1 MRTVRL
7 VWRQYRYEQ
16 KVFRR
21 TPAAVFFVVA
31 FPVVLLV
38 IFASL
43 NRHQHL
49 SQLGGTGFTQYYTP
63 SMAAFAL
70 MSACYANLAGRFV
83 YRRETGVLKRFRT
96 SPLPLSALLSG
107 LLLNAVTI
115 GAVVAIVN
123 LTAGALLYGMAI
135 PHRWLDFTV
144 LLAVASISFCA
155 MAAGI
160 SCLIP
165 NLDSSD
171 PIIWGT
177 FMPLVFI
184 SGAFFPI
191 PHTATL
197 SRIAAV
203 FPIQHLVQAAY
214 STFNPHSGQG
224 VAFGDLLIIAAWGVA
239 GTALALSRFRWE
251 PRRS

>member
-1 MRTVRL
+1 MRTVGL

-16 KVFRR
+16 KIFRR

-49 SQLGGTGFTQYYTP
+49 SQLGGADFTQYYTP

-115 GAVVAIVN
+115 GIIVAIVN
-123 LTAGALLYGMAI
+123 LVAGAVFYGMAI
-135 PHRWLDFTV
+135 PHRWLDFT
-144 LLAVASISFCA
+144 LLLFVASLSFCA
-155 MAAGI
+155 MAAGV

-191 PHTATL
+191 PHTSTL
-197 SRIAAV
+197 YRIAAV

-214 STFNPHSGQG
+214 SAFDPRSGQG
-224 VAFGDLLIIAAWGVA
+224 VAAGDLLIIAAWGTA
-239 GTALALSRFRWE
+239 GTLLALSRFRWA